1 MRVSTSHMQNTAV
14 QNMTGQQS
22 EINDTQTQLSSG
34 RRVLRPSDDPT
45 SAARTLDLKRA
56 TESVERFNRNGD
68 LARTRLSM
76 SESALE
82 QAGNELQRI
91 RELTVQAA
99 NGSQDADT
107 RSYIAAEIEER
118 YKQLVELGN
127 SRDGNGEYLFSGS
140 RTRTQ
145 PFNMGTDGHVTYHG
159 DQNSRQ
165 VRIGPGRQIG
175 VDHSGF
181 DAFMK
186 VPDGNGQYQAY
197 QGEGNRGTG
206 VVSVVDGKVRGLGA
220 EQYRI
225 RFAEDDDGNTR
236 YAIQRTDNP
245 EDENAWEWVGGEN
258 GGPPAVEDAPLYEPG
273 ATIEVDDGVRVKIEG
288 NPDPGQGGFE
298 DGDRFTVTGSRSQSI
313 FATVNELIGA
323 LKEGEGP
330 DFRNAADRALG
341 DLDLAMENTFR
352 VRAEIGA
359 RLSTLDSE
367 KASNEAAII
376 DLKQATSDERDL
388 DYAEATGRFN
398 QELTG
403 LEAAQS
409 TFGRVQNLSLFDYI

>member
-14 QNMTGQQS
+14 QNMTGRQS

-34 RRVLRPSDDPT
+34 RRVLKPSDDPT

-56 TESVERFNRNGD
+56 TESVERFSRNGD

-99 NGSQDADT
+99 NGTQDERT
-107 RSYIAAEIEER
+107 RNYIASEIEER

-159 DQNSRQ
+159 DQNSRE

-181 DAFMK
+181 EAFMK
-186 VPDGNGQYQAY
+186 VPDGNGQYQAF
-197 QGEGNRGTG
+197 QGEDNRGTG
-206 VVSVVDGKVRGLGA
+206 VVSVVDGKVRGLNA

-225 RFAEDDDGNTR
+225 RFAEDEDGNTR
-236 YAIQRTDNP
+236 YAVQRTDNP
-245 EDENAWEWVGGEN
+245 EDESAWEWMTGDGD
-258 GGPPAVEDAPLYEPG
+258 GPPAVEDAPLYEPG

-288 NPDPGQGGFE
+288 QPEPGE
-298 DGDRFTVTGSRSQSI
+298 DGDGDYFVVTGSRSQSI

-323 LKEGEGP
+323 LKEGGEA

-341 DLDLAMENTFR
+341 DLDLAMENTFQ
-352 VRAEIGA
+352 VRSEIGA
-359 RLSTLDSE
+359 RLSALDSE

-376 DLKQATSDERDL
+376 DLKQATSNERDL

-398 QELTG
+398 EELAG
-403 LEAAQS
+403 LQAAQS
-409 TFGRVQNLSLFDYI
+409 TFSRVQDLSLFNYL